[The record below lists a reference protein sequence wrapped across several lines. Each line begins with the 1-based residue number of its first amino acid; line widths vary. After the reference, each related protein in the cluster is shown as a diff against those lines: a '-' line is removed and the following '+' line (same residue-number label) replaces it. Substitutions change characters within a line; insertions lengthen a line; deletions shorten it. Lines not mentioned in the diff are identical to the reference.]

1 MKISIRVLLLARLAR
16 LTPLAAISLFA
27 GLVPTANAAITSVSG
42 SVVQI
47 GAPVSCT
54 PGALTGFLTSA
65 WDEAQNVSYTNLP
78 VDESQNPGSNAG
90 AIAGLLNGPNDS
102 HFLHFE
108 PLPGAIGSSGTVTFS
123 GPISGVMF
131 FANTLDITDGNG
143 VGTIYPTTYPLR
155 GMNAASIFSY
165 TGNTLTF
172 NFAVAQP
179 TADLIQLRVMTRSI
193 PAPGAASL
201 ALAGG
206 LLAFR
211 RRR

>member
-1 MKISIRVLLLARLAR
+1 MKISTRVLLLARLAR

-27 GLVPTANAAITSVSG
+27 GLVPTAHAAITSVSG

-108 PLPGAIGSSGTVTFS
+108 PLPGAIGSSGTITFS
-123 GPISGVMF
+123 GPISGIMF
-131 FANTLDITDGNG
+131 INNTLDLTDGNG
-143 VGTIYPTTYPLR
+143 VGTIYPTTFPFR
-155 GMNAASIFSY
+155 GLNSASLVSY
-165 TGNTLTF
+165 SGNTLQF
-172 NFAVAQP
+172 NFA
-179 TADLIQLRVMTRSI
+179 TAVPNIDVVQVRVMTRSI

-206 LLAFR
+206 LIAFR

>member
-1 MKISIRVLLLARLAR
+1 MKISTRVLLLARLAR
-16 LTPLAAISLFA
+16 LTPIAAISLFA

-90 AIAGLLNGPNDS
+90 AIPGLLNGPNDS

-131 FANTLDITDGNG
+131 FATTLDITDGNG

-165 TGNTLTF
+165 SGNVLQF

-206 LLAFR
+206 LIAFR